1 MPFVL
6 YSALRLVLLVLVGAV
21 LYAVGFRTW
30 PLVLVSA
37 LVALMLSY
45 LLLVRPRAAAAEY
58 LAVRR
63 EQRAGAR
70 ARAVDADESAEDA
83 AFDREPT
90 GPVSGKRGPSASSDG
105 EPERE

>member
-1 MPFVL
+1 MAFVL

-21 LYAVGFRTW
+21 LYAVGLREW

-58 LAVRR
+58 LAARR
-63 EQRAGAR
+63 ERRADV
-70 ARAVDADESAEDA
+70 RAVDDDASAEDA

-90 GPVSGKRGPSASSDG
+90 GPVSGTRGLSASSDG